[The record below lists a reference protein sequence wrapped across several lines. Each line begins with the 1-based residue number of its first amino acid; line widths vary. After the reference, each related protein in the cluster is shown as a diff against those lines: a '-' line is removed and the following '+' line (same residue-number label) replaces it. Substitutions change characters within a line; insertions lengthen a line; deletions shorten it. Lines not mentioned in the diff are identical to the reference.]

1 MKRTLLVA
9 MLLTFFMTNVLAQSS
24 MTDDQV
30 LQFVIKEHNS
40 GTSQGQIVTKLMQ
53 KGVNINQIRRVRQNY
68 EKQLKEKNSATATDD
83 AVGNSEN
90 MMRKNNETSK
100 QYTHDGKNVTQQSQ
114 TNRRT
119 STQKQGVQESAE
131 KKKNTNEK
139 KENTKY
145 TSRFDELTEE
155 DIEFLE
161 EEETV
166 LKEETDETLFNGKRV
181 FGRDIFNKSNLTF
194 EPAMNIATPQN
205 YVLGPGD
212 NVKVDIYGAS
222 QASNVY
228 TISPDGDI
236 TISGYGPVNLSGL
249 TVGQAQARLRSTL
262 GSRYSSSSIK
272 MGLGQTR
279 TITINVM
286 GEVQAPGTY
295 TLSAFASVFH
305 ALYMAGGVS
314 EIGTLRNIKVYR
326 GGRLVTTVDV
336 YDYILNGKLTGNIRL
351 ADNDVIVVSPYDCM
365 VEMTGNVKRPM
376 YYEMKKNESVSTL
389 LKYAGGFTSEAY
401 KKALRVSRKNGSK
414 MSVFNVGE
422 FDMTSFTIADGDVVE
437 AESIIARYENMVE
450 IKGAVFRPGMYQLG
464 GDITT
469 VGALLKQS
477 EGVTEDAFTARGV
490 MHRMNPDR
498 TLKVISIDVKGILDG
513 TTPDV
518 PLQNEDVLFIPTKSE
533 IQNNRTL
540 TIHGEVMYPGVYH
553 YADNETLEDFILQAG
568 GLKETASTVKVD
580 VSRRIY
586 NPKALNTDSVIAKTY
601 SFALKEGFVIDGQ
614 PGFTLEPFDEVYV
627 RRSPGY
633 ETQQNVTIEGEV
645 AFPGTYALNKRQTRL
660 SDVIKFAGGPN
671 TQAYVKGARLERMIT
686 DEERMRMNEVIKM
699 TKMQG
704 GQGDSIDTRKIDFG
718 DRYYVGI
725 NLDKALQNPESEY
738 DMILRDGD
746 RIIVPQYINTVKIS
760 GDVLYPNTV
769 LYRKGE
775 NTKYYVN
782 QAGGFGSNA
791 KKSHTYIV
799 HMNGT
804 VNQMGKG
811 EKPTPGCEII
821 VPTKPKRD
829 TTQLNQYLA
838 IGTSTASIATM
849 IATIANLI
857 K

>member
-1 MKRTLLVA
+1 MKKFI
-9 MLLTFFMTNVLAQSS
+9 LTALFCITGITTTWAQSS

-30 LQFVIKEHNS
+30 MQYIIKEHS
-40 GTSQGQIVTKLMQ
+40 AGTSQAQIVTKLMQ
-53 KGVNINQIRRVRQNY
+53 KGVDISQIRRIRKKYQ
-68 EKQLKEKNSATATDD
+68 KEINDKGASATADAAVNETDK
-83 AVGNSEN
+83 
-90 MMRKNNETSK
+90 MMRKGTNTKRERITQTTEEK
-100 QYTHDGKNVTQQSQ
+100 QEMTTTLRRQPTKKKKANTVTADKP
-114 TNRRT
+114 
-119 STQKQGVQESAE
+119 STQYFSERK
-131 KKKNTNEK
+131 
-139 KENTKY
+139 
-145 TSRFDELTEE
+145 DELTEE
-155 DIEFLE
+155 DVDFAFDDNE
-161 EEETV
+161 ESDYEEQ
-166 LKEETDETLFNGKRV
+166 LFNGKRV
-181 FGRDIFNKSNLTF
+181 FGRDIFNKDNLTF

-236 TISGYGPVNLSGL
+236 TISGYGPVNVSGL
-249 TVGQAQARLRSTL
+249 TMAQAQAKLRGTL
-262 GSRYSSSSIK
+262 GSRYSSSNIK
-272 MGLGQTR
+272 AGLGQTR

-326 GGRLVTTVDV
+326 NGRLISSVDV

-351 ADNDVIVVSPYDCM
+351 ADNDVIVVGPYDCM
-365 VEMTGNVKRPM
+365 VEVTGNVKRPM
-376 YYEMKKNESVSTL
+376 YYEMKKTESVSSA
-389 LKYAGGFTSEAY
+389 LKYAGGFTSDAY
-401 KKALRVSRKNGSK
+401 TKSLRVTRKNGNK
-414 MSVFNVGE
+414 MTVFNVGE
-422 FDMTSFTIADGDVVE
+422 FDMTSFKVSDGDIVS
-437 AESIIARYENMVE
+437 AETIITRYENMVE

-469 VGALLKQS
+469 VGTLLKAC
-477 EGVTEDAFTARGV
+477 EGVTEEAFTNRAV
-490 MHRMNPDR
+490 MHRMNTDR
-498 TLKVISIDVKGILDG
+498 TLKVISVDVKGILAG
-513 TTPDV
+513 TTPDIS
-518 PLQNEDVLFIPTKSE
+518 LQNEDVLFIPTKSE
-533 IQNNRTL
+533 MQNDRTL
-540 TIHGEVMYPGVYH
+540 TIHGEVMYPGEYH

-586 NPKALNTDSVIAKTY
+586 DSKAISTDSIIAKTY
-601 SFALKEGFVIDGQ
+601 SFALKEGFVIDGE
-614 PGFTLEPFDEVYV
+614 PGFILEPYDQVYV

-633 ETQQNVTIEGEV
+633 EEQQNVFVEGEV
-645 AFPGTYALNKRQTRL
+645 NFPGTYALSKRQTRL
-660 SDVIKFAGGPN
+660 SDVIKAAGNPN
-671 TQAYVKGARLERMIT
+671 NMAYIKGARLERRIT
-686 DEERMRMNEVIKM
+686 DEERMRMQEVIKM

-704 GQGDSIDTRKIDFG
+704 GQGDSIDVNKIDFG

-725 NLDKALQNPESEY
+725 QLDKAIENPGSDY

-769 LYRKGE
+769 LYKKGE
-775 NTKYYVN
+775 KAKYYIN

-811 EKPTPGCEII
+811 DRPTPGCEII
-821 VPTKPKRD
+821 VPTKPARD
-829 TTQLNQYLA
+829 ATKLTQYLA

>member
-1 MKRTLLVA
+1 MKKFI
-9 MLLTFFMTNVLAQSS
+9 LTALFCITGITTTWAQSS

-30 LQFVIKEHNS
+30 MQYIIKEHS
-40 GTSQGQIVTKLMQ
+40 AGTSQAQIVTKLMQ
-53 KGVNINQIRRVRQNY
+53 KGVDISQIRRIRNKYQKEIN
-68 EKQLKEKNSATATDD
+68 EKGASATADAAVNETDK
-83 AVGNSEN
+83 
-90 MMRKNNETSK
+90 MMRKGTNTKRERTTQTTEEK
-100 QYTHDGKNVTQQSQ
+100 QEMTTTQ
-114 TNRRT
+114 RRQPT
-119 STQKQGVQESAE
+119 KKKKASTVAADKPSTQYFSERK
-131 KKKNTNEK
+131 
-139 KENTKY
+139 
-145 TSRFDELTEE
+145 DELTEE
-155 DIEFLE
+155 DVDFVFEDNE
-161 EEETV
+161 ESDYEEQ
-166 LKEETDETLFNGKRV
+166 LFNGKRV
-181 FGRDIFNKSNLTF
+181 FGRDIFNKDNLTF

-236 TISGYGPVNLSGL
+236 TITGYGPVNVSGL
-249 TVGQAQARLRSTL
+249 TVSQAQARLRSTL

-326 GGRLVTTVDV
+326 NGRLVSSVDV

-351 ADNDVIVVSPYDCM
+351 ADNDVIVVGPYDCM
-365 VEMTGNVKRPM
+365 VEVTGNVKRPM
-376 YYEMKKNESVSTL
+376 YYEMKKTESVSSA
-389 LKYAGGFTSEAY
+389 LKYAGGFTSDAY
-401 KKALRVSRKNGSK
+401 TKSLRVTRKNGNK
-414 MSVFNVGE
+414 MTVFNVGE
-422 FDMTSFTIADGDVVE
+422 FDMTSFKVSDGDIVS
-437 AESIIARYENMVE
+437 AETIITRYENMVE

-469 VGALLKQS
+469 VGTLLKAC
-477 EGVTEDAFTARGV
+477 EGVTEEAFTNRAV
-490 MHRMNPDR
+490 MHRMNTDR
-498 TLKVISIDVKGILDG
+498 TLKVISVDVKGILAG
-513 TTPDV
+513 TTPDIS
-518 PLQNEDVLFIPTKSE
+518 LQNEDVLFIPTKSE
-533 IQNNRTL
+533 MQNDRTL
-540 TIHGEVMYPGVYH
+540 TIHGEVMYPGEYH

-586 NPKALNTDSVIAKTY
+586 DSKAISTDSIIAKTY
-601 SFALKEGFVIDGQ
+601 SFSLKEGFVIDGE
-614 PGFTLEPFDEVYV
+614 PGFILEPYDQVYV

-633 ETQQNVTIEGEV
+633 EEQQNVFVEGEV
-645 AFPGTYALNKRQTRL
+645 NFPGTYALSKRQTRL
-660 SDVIKFAGGPN
+660 SDVIKAAGNPN
-671 TQAYVKGARLERMIT
+671 HMAYIKGARLERHIT
-686 DEERMRMNEVIKM
+686 DEERMRMQEVIKM

-704 GQGDSIDTRKIDFG
+704 GQGDSIDVNKIDFG

-725 NLDKALQNPESEY
+725 QLDKAIENPGSDY

-769 LYRKGE
+769 LYKKGE
-775 NTKYYVN
+775 KAKYYVN

-811 EKPTPGCEII
+811 DRPTPGCEII
-821 VPTKPKRD
+821 VPTKPARD
-829 TTQLNQYLA
+829 ATKLTQYLA

>member
-1 MKRTLLVA
+1 MKKFI
-9 MLLTFFMTNVLAQSS
+9 LTALFCITGITTTWAQSS

-30 LQFVIKEHNS
+30 MQYIIKEHS
-40 GTSQGQIVTKLMQ
+40 AGTSQAQIVTKLMQ
-53 KGVNINQIRRVRQNY
+53 KGVDISQIRRIRNKYQKEIN
-68 EKQLKEKNSATATDD
+68 EKGASATADAAVNETDK
-83 AVGNSEN
+83 
-90 MMRKNNETSK
+90 MMRKGTNTKRERTTQTTEEK
-100 QYTHDGKNVTQQSQ
+100 QEMTTTQ
-114 TNRRT
+114 RRQPT
-119 STQKQGVQESAE
+119 
-131 KKKNTNEK
+131 KKKKASTVATDKTATQYFSERK
-139 KENTKY
+139 
-145 TSRFDELTEE
+145 DELTEE
-155 DIEFLE
+155 DVDFAFEDNE
-161 EEETV
+161 ESDYEEQ
-166 LKEETDETLFNGKRV
+166 LFNGKRV
-181 FGRDIFNKSNLTF
+181 FGRDIFNKDNLTF

-236 TISGYGPVNLSGL
+236 TISGYGPVNVSGL
-249 TVGQAQARLRSTL
+249 TVSQAQARLRSTL

-326 GGRLVTTVDV
+326 NGRLVSSVDV

-351 ADNDVIVVSPYDCM
+351 ADNDVIVVGPYDCM
-365 VEMTGNVKRPM
+365 VEVTGNVKRPM
-376 YYEMKKNESVSTL
+376 YYEMKKTESVSSA
-389 LKYAGGFTSEAY
+389 LKYAGGFTSDAY
-401 KKALRVSRKNGSK
+401 TKSLRVTRKNGNK
-414 MSVFNVGE
+414 MTVFNVGE
-422 FDMTSFTIADGDVVE
+422 FDMTSFKVSDGDIVS
-437 AESIIARYENMVE
+437 AETIITRYENMVE

-469 VGALLKQS
+469 VGTLLKAC
-477 EGVTEDAFTARGV
+477 EGVTEEAFTNRAV
-490 MHRMNPDR
+490 MHRMNTDR
-498 TLKVISIDVKGILDG
+498 TLKVISVDVKGILAG
-513 TTPDV
+513 TTPDIS
-518 PLQNEDVLFIPTKSE
+518 LQNEDVLFIPTKSE
-533 IQNNRTL
+533 MQNDRTL

-586 NPKALNTDSVIAKTY
+586 NSKAISTDSIIAKTY
-601 SFALKEGFVIDGQ
+601 SFALKEGFVIDGE
-614 PGFTLEPFDEVYV
+614 PGFILEPYDQVYV

-633 ETQQNVTIEGEV
+633 EEQQNVFVEGEV
-645 AFPGTYALNKRQTRL
+645 NFPGTYALSKRQTRL
-660 SDVIKFAGGPN
+660 SDVIKAAGNPN
-671 TQAYVKGARLERMIT
+671 HMAYIKGARLERHIT
-686 DEERMRMNEVIKM
+686 DEERMRMQEVIKM

-704 GQGDSIDTRKIDFG
+704 GQGDSIDVNKIDFG

-725 NLDKALQNPESEY
+725 QLDKAIENPGSDY

-769 LYRKGE
+769 LYKKGE
-775 NTKYYVN
+775 KAKYYVN

-811 EKPTPGCEII
+811 DRPTPGCEII
-821 VPTKPKRD
+821 VPTKPARD
-829 TTQLNQYLA
+829 ATKLTQYLA

>member
-1 MKRTLLVA
+1 MKRIFLVTLLS
-9 MLLTFFMTNVLAQSS
+9 LLAITNIMAQSN

-30 LQFVIKEHNS
+30 IQYIIKEHS
-40 GTSQGQIVTKLMQ
+40 AGTSQAQIVTKLMQ
-53 KGVNINQIRRVRQNY
+53 KGVDISQIRRVRDKYQ
-68 EKQLKEKNSATATDD
+68 KQINAKGASSMADAAVDD
-83 AVGNSEN
+83 ADKI
-90 MMRKNNETSK
+90 MRKGTNTKRERQWQSAEEAE
-100 QYTHDGKNVTQQSQ
+100 DVVTTQRKRQ
-114 TNRRT
+114 TKSSNKSTT
-119 STQKQGVQESAE
+119 STTTSTTE
-131 KKKNTNEK
+131 KP
-139 KENTKY
+139 
-145 TSRFDELTEE
+145 TSDFFTGRKGELSKE
-155 DIEFLE
+155 DIDFAFE
-161 EEETV
+161 EE
-166 LKEETDETLFNGKRV
+166 KEDYNEQLFNGKRV
-181 FGRDIFNKSNLTF
+181 FGRDIFNKDNLTF

-236 TISGYGPVNLSGL
+236 TISGYGPVNVSGL
-249 TVGQAQARLRSTL
+249 TVSQAQARLRSTL

-326 GGRLVTTVDV
+326 GGKLISSVDV

-351 ADNDVIVVSPYDCM
+351 ADNDVIVVGPYDCM
-365 VEMTGNVKRPM
+365 VEVTGNVKRPM
-376 YYEMKKNESVSTL
+376 YYEMKKTESVSSA

-401 KKALRVSRKNGSK
+401 TKSLRVSRKNGNK
-414 MSVFNVGE
+414 LSVFNVGE
-422 FDMTSFTIADGDVVE
+422 FDMTSFKIADGDIVS
-437 AESIIARYENMVE
+437 AETIITRYENMVE
-450 IKGAVFRPGMYQLG
+450 VKGAVFRPGMYQLG

-469 VGALLKQS
+469 VASLLKAC
-477 EGVTEDAFTARGV
+477 EGVTEEAFTNRAV
-490 MHRMNPDR
+490 MHRMNSDR
-498 TLKVISIDVKGILDG
+498 TLKVISIDIKGIIAG
-513 TTPDV
+513 TTPDI
-518 PLQNEDVLFIPTKSE
+518 PLENEDVLFIPTKSE
-533 IQNNRTL
+533 MQNDRTL
-540 TIHGEVMYPGVYH
+540 TIHGEVMYPGVYN

-586 NPKALNTDSVIAKTY
+586 NPKALSTDSIMAKTY
-601 SFALKEGFVIDGQ
+601 SFSLKEGFVVDGE
-614 PGFTLEPFDEVYV
+614 PGFTLEPYDEVYV

-633 ETQQNVTIEGEV
+633 EQQQNVIVEGEV
-645 AFPGTYALNKRQTRL
+645 NFPGTYALSKRQTRL
-660 SDVIKFAGGPN
+660 SEIIKSAGNPN
-671 TQAYVKGARLERMIT
+671 SMAYIKGARLERHIT
-686 DEERMRMNEVIKM
+686 DEERMRMQEVIKM

-704 GQGDSIDTRKIDFG
+704 GGGDSIDVAKIDFG

-725 NLDKALQNPESEY
+725 QLDKALENPGSDY
-738 DMILRDGD
+738 DMVLRDGD

-775 NTKYYVN
+775 KAKYYIN

-811 EKPTPGCEII
+811 DKPTPGCEII
-821 VPTKPKRD
+821 VPTKPQRD
-829 TTQLNQYLA
+829 ATKLTQYLA

>member
-1 MKRTLLVA
+1 MKKFI
-9 MLLTFFMTNVLAQSS
+9 LTALFCITGITTTWAQSS

-30 LQFVIKEHNS
+30 MQYIIREHS
-40 GTSQGQIVTKLMQ
+40 AGTSQAQIVTKLMQ
-53 KGVNINQIRRVRQNY
+53 KGVDISQIRRIRNKYQ
-68 EKQLKEKNSATATDD
+68 KEINDKGASATADAAVNETDK
-83 AVGNSEN
+83 
-90 MMRKNNETSK
+90 MMRKGTNTKRERITQTTEEK
-100 QYTHDGKNVTQQSQ
+100 QEMTTTQ
-114 TNRRT
+114 RR
-119 STQKQGVQESAE
+119 QP
-131 KKKNTNEK
+131 KKKKKANTVTTDKTATQYFSERK
-139 KENTKY
+139 
-145 TSRFDELTEE
+145 DELTEE
-155 DIEFLE
+155 DVDFAFDDNE
-161 EEETV
+161 ESDYEEQ
-166 LKEETDETLFNGKRV
+166 LFNGKRV
-181 FGRDIFNKSNLTF
+181 FGRDIFNKDNLTF

-212 NVKVDIYGAS
+212 NIKVDIYGAS

-236 TISGYGPVNLSGL
+236 TITGYGPVNVSGL
-249 TVGQAQARLRSTL
+249 TMAQAQAKLRGTL
-262 GSRYSSSSIK
+262 GSRYSSSNIK
-272 MGLGQTR
+272 AGLGQTR

-326 GGRLVTTVDV
+326 NGRLISSVDV

-351 ADNDVIVVSPYDCM
+351 ADNDVIVVGPYDCM
-365 VEMTGNVKRPM
+365 VEVTGNVKRPM
-376 YYEMKKNESVSTL
+376 YYEMKKTESVSSA
-389 LKYAGGFTSEAY
+389 LKYAGGFTSDAY
-401 KKALRVSRKNGSK
+401 TKSLRVTRKNGNK
-414 MSVFNVGE
+414 MTVFNVGE
-422 FDMTSFTIADGDVVE
+422 FDMTSFKVSDGDIVS
-437 AESIIARYENMVE
+437 AETIITRYENMVE

-469 VGALLKQS
+469 VGTLLKAC
-477 EGVTEDAFTARGV
+477 EGVTEEAFTNRAV
-490 MHRMNPDR
+490 MHRMNTDR
-498 TLKVISIDVKGILDG
+498 TLKVISVDVKGILAG
-513 TTPDV
+513 TTPDIS
-518 PLQNEDVLFIPTKSE
+518 LQNEDVLFIPTKSE
-533 IQNNRTL
+533 MQNDRTL
-540 TIHGEVMYPGVYH
+540 TIHGEVMYPGEYH

-586 NPKALNTDSVIAKTY
+586 APKALNTDSIIAKTY
-601 SFALKEGFVIDGQ
+601 SFALKEGFVIDGE
-614 PGFTLEPFDEVYV
+614 PGFILEPYDQVYV

-633 ETQQNVTIEGEV
+633 ETQQNVMVEGEV
-645 AFPGTYALNKRQTRL
+645 NFPGTYALSKRQTRL
-660 SDVIKFAGGPN
+660 SDVIKAAGNPN
-671 TQAYVKGARLERMIT
+671 NMAYIKGARLERHIT
-686 DEERMRMNEVIKM
+686 DEERMRMQEVIKM

-704 GQGDSIDTRKIDFG
+704 GQGDSIDINKIDFG

-725 NLDKALQNPESEY
+725 QLDKALENPGSDY

-769 LYRKGE
+769 LYKKGE
-775 NTKYYVN
+775 KAKYYIN

-811 EKPTPGCEII
+811 DRPTPGCEII
-821 VPTKPKRD
+821 VPTKPARD
-829 TTQLNQYLA
+829 ATKLTQYLA

-849 IATIANLI
+849 IATIANLV

>member
-1 MKRTLLVA
+1 MKRIFLVTLLS
-9 MLLTFFMTNVLAQSS
+9 LLAITYIMAQSN

-30 LQFVIKEHNS
+30 IQYIIKEHS
-40 GTSQGQIVTKLMQ
+40 AGTSQAQIVTKLMQ
-53 KGVNINQIRRVRQNY
+53 KGVDISQIRRVRDKYQ
-68 EKQLKEKNSATATDD
+68 KQINAKGASSMADAAVDD
-83 AVGNSEN
+83 ADKI
-90 MMRKNNETSK
+90 MRKGTNTKRERQWQSAEEAE
-100 QYTHDGKNVTQQSQ
+100 DVVTTQRKRQ
-114 TNRRT
+114 TKSYNKSTT
-119 STQKQGVQESAE
+119 STTTSTTE
-131 KKKNTNEK
+131 KP
-139 KENTKY
+139 
-145 TSRFDELTEE
+145 TSDFFTGRKGELSKE
-155 DIEFLE
+155 DIDFAFE
-161 EEETV
+161 EE
-166 LKEETDETLFNGKRV
+166 KEDYNEQLFNGKRV
-181 FGRDIFNKSNLTF
+181 FGRDIFNKDNLTF

-236 TISGYGPVNLSGL
+236 TISGYGPVNVSGL
-249 TVGQAQARLRSTL
+249 TVSQAQARLRSTL

-326 GGRLVTTVDV
+326 GGKLISSVDV

-351 ADNDVIVVSPYDCM
+351 ADNDVIVVGPYDCM
-365 VEMTGNVKRPM
+365 VEVTGNVKRPM
-376 YYEMKKNESVSTL
+376 YYEMKKTESVSSA

-401 KKALRVSRKNGSK
+401 TKSLRVSRKNGNK
-414 MSVFNVGE
+414 LSVFNVGE
-422 FDMTSFTIADGDVVE
+422 FDMTSFKIADGDIVS
-437 AESIIARYENMVE
+437 AETIITRYENMVE
-450 IKGAVFRPGMYQLG
+450 VKGAVFRPGMYQLG

-469 VGALLKQS
+469 VASLLKAC
-477 EGVTEDAFTARGV
+477 EGVTEEAFTNRAV
-490 MHRMNPDR
+490 MHRMNSDR
-498 TLKVISIDVKGILDG
+498 TLKVISIDIKGIIAG
-513 TTPDV
+513 TTPDI
-518 PLQNEDVLFIPTKSE
+518 PLENEDVLFIPTKSE
-533 IQNNRTL
+533 MQNDRTL
-540 TIHGEVMYPGVYH
+540 TIHGEVMYPGVYN

-586 NPKALNTDSVIAKTY
+586 NPKALSTDSIMAKTY
-601 SFALKEGFVIDGQ
+601 SFSLKEGFVVDGE
-614 PGFTLEPFDEVYV
+614 PGFTLEPYDEVYV

-633 ETQQNVTIEGEV
+633 EQQQNVIVEGEV
-645 AFPGTYALNKRQTRL
+645 NFPGTYALSKRQTRL
-660 SDVIKFAGGPN
+660 SEIIKSAGNPN
-671 TQAYVKGARLERMIT
+671 SMAYIKGARLERHIT
-686 DEERMRMNEVIKM
+686 DEERMRMQEVIKM

-704 GQGDSIDTRKIDFG
+704 GGGDSIDVAKIDFG

-725 NLDKALQNPESEY
+725 QLDKALENPGSDY
-738 DMILRDGD
+738 DMVLRDGD

-775 NTKYYVN
+775 KAKYYIN

-811 EKPTPGCEII
+811 DKPTPGCEII
-821 VPTKPKRD
+821 VPTKPQRD
-829 TTQLNQYLA
+829 ATKLTQYLA

>member
-1 MKRTLLVA
+1 MRRIFLVTLLS
-9 MLLTFFMTNVLAQSS
+9 LLALTDILAQSS

-30 LQFVIKEHNS
+30 MQYIIKEHS
-40 GTSQGQIVTKLMQ
+40 AGTSQAQIVTKLMQ
-53 KGVNINQIRRVRQNY
+53 KGVDISQIRRIRKKYQ
-68 EKQLKEKNSATATDD
+68 KEINDKGASATADAAVDETDK
-83 AVGNSEN
+83 
-90 MMRKNNETSK
+90 MMRKGTNTKRERITQTTEEK
-100 QYTHDGKNVTQQSQ
+100 QEMTTTQ
-114 TNRRT
+114 RRQPT
-119 STQKQGVQESAE
+119 
-131 KKKNTNEK
+131 KKKKANTVTTDKTATQYFSERK
-139 KENTKY
+139 
-145 TSRFDELTEE
+145 DELTEE
-155 DIEFLE
+155 DVDFAFDDNE
-161 EEETV
+161 ESDYEEQ
-166 LKEETDETLFNGKRV
+166 LFNGKRV
-181 FGRDIFNKSNLTF
+181 FGRDIFNKDNLTF

-212 NVKVDIYGAS
+212 NIKVDIYGAS

-236 TISGYGPVNLSGL
+236 TITGYGPVNVSGL
-249 TVGQAQARLRSTL
+249 TMAQAQAKLRGTL
-262 GSRYSSSSIK
+262 GSRYSSSNIK
-272 MGLGQTR
+272 AGLGQTR

-326 GGRLVTTVDV
+326 NGRLVSSVDV

-351 ADNDVIVVSPYDCM
+351 ADNDVIVVGPYDCM
-365 VEMTGNVKRPM
+365 VEVTGNVKRPM
-376 YYEMKKNESVSTL
+376 YYEMKKTESVSSA
-389 LKYAGGFTSEAY
+389 LKYAGGFTSDAY
-401 KKALRVSRKNGSK
+401 TKSLRVTRKNGNK
-414 MSVFNVGE
+414 MTVFNVGE
-422 FDMTSFTIADGDVVE
+422 FDMTSFKVSDGDIVS
-437 AESIIARYENMVE
+437 AETIITRYENMVE

-469 VGALLKQS
+469 VGTLLKAC
-477 EGVTEDAFTARGV
+477 EGVTEEAFTNRAV
-490 MHRMNPDR
+490 MHRMNTDR
-498 TLKVISIDVKGILDG
+498 TLKVISVDVKGILAG
-513 TTPDV
+513 TTPDIS
-518 PLQNEDVLFIPTKSE
+518 LQNEDVLFIPTKSE
-533 IQNNRTL
+533 MQNDRTL
-540 TIHGEVMYPGVYH
+540 TIHGEVMYPGEYH

-586 NPKALNTDSVIAKTY
+586 DSKATNTDSIIAKTY
-601 SFALKEGFVIDGQ
+601 SFALKEGFVIDGE
-614 PGFTLEPFDEVYV
+614 PGFILEPYDQVYV

-633 ETQQNVTIEGEV
+633 EEQQNVYVEGEV
-645 AFPGTYALNKRQTRL
+645 NFPGTYALSKRQTRL
-660 SDVIKFAGGPN
+660 SDVIKAAGNPN
-671 TQAYVKGARLERMIT
+671 SMAYIKGARLERHIT
-686 DEERMRMNEVIKM
+686 DEERMRMQEVIKM

-704 GQGDSIDTRKIDFG
+704 GQGDSIDINKIDFG

-725 NLDKALQNPESEY
+725 QLDKAIENPGSDY

-769 LYRKGE
+769 LYKKGE
-775 NTKYYVN
+775 KAKYYVN

-811 EKPTPGCEII
+811 DRPTPGCEII
-821 VPTKPKRD
+821 VPTKPARD
-829 TTQLNQYLA
+829 ATKLTQYLA

-849 IATIANLI
+849 IATIANLV

>member
-1 MKRTLLVA
+1 MKKFI
-9 MLLTFFMTNVLAQSS
+9 LTALFCITGITTTWAQSS

-30 LQFVIKEHNS
+30 MQYIIKEHS
-40 GTSQGQIVTKLMQ
+40 AGTSQAQIVTKLMQ
-53 KGVNINQIRRVRQNY
+53 KGVDISQIRRIRNKYQ
-68 EKQLKEKNSATATDD
+68 KEINDKGASATADAAVNETDK
-83 AVGNSEN
+83 
-90 MMRKNNETSK
+90 MMRKGTNTKRERTTQTTEEK
-100 QYTHDGKNVTQQSQ
+100 QEMTTTQ
-114 TNRRT
+114 RRQPT
-119 STQKQGVQESAE
+119 
-131 KKKNTNEK
+131 KKKKASTVATDKTATQYFSERK
-139 KENTKY
+139 
-145 TSRFDELTEE
+145 DELTEE
-155 DIEFLE
+155 DVDFAFEDNE
-161 EEETV
+161 ESDYEEQ
-166 LKEETDETLFNGKRV
+166 LFNGKRV
-181 FGRDIFNKSNLTF
+181 FGRDIFNKDNLTF

-236 TISGYGPVNLSGL
+236 TITGYGPVNVSGL
-249 TVGQAQARLRSTL
+249 TVSQAQARLRSTL

-326 GGRLVTTVDV
+326 NGRLVSSVDV

-351 ADNDVIVVSPYDCM
+351 ADNDVIVVGPYDCM
-365 VEMTGNVKRPM
+365 VEVTGNVKRPM
-376 YYEMKKNESVSTL
+376 YYEMKKTESVSSA
-389 LKYAGGFTSEAY
+389 LKYAGGFTSDAY
-401 KKALRVSRKNGSK
+401 TKSLRVTRKNGNK
-414 MSVFNVGE
+414 MTVFNVGE
-422 FDMTSFTIADGDVVE
+422 FDMTSFKVSDGDIVS
-437 AESIIARYENMVE
+437 AETIITRYENMVE

-469 VGALLKQS
+469 VGTLLKAC
-477 EGVTEDAFTARGV
+477 EGVTEEAFTNRAV
-490 MHRMNPDR
+490 MHRMNTDR
-498 TLKVISIDVKGILDG
+498 TLKVISVDVKGILAG
-513 TTPDV
+513 TTPDIS
-518 PLQNEDVLFIPTKSE
+518 LQNEDVLFIPTKSE
-533 IQNNRTL
+533 MQNDRTL
-540 TIHGEVMYPGVYH
+540 TIHGEVMYPGEYH

-586 NPKALNTDSVIAKTY
+586 NSKAISTDSIIAKTY
-601 SFALKEGFVIDGQ
+601 SFSLKEGFVIDGE
-614 PGFTLEPFDEVYV
+614 PGFILEPYDQVYV

-633 ETQQNVTIEGEV
+633 EEQQNVFVEGEV
-645 AFPGTYALNKRQTRL
+645 NFPGTYALSKRQTRL
-660 SDVIKFAGGPN
+660 SDVIKAAGNPN
-671 TQAYVKGARLERMIT
+671 HMAYIKGARLERHIT
-686 DEERMRMNEVIKM
+686 DEERMRMQEVIKM

-704 GQGDSIDTRKIDFG
+704 GQGDSIDVNKIDFG

-725 NLDKALQNPESEY
+725 QLDKAIENPGSDY

-769 LYRKGE
+769 LYKKGE
-775 NTKYYVN
+775 KAKYYVN

-811 EKPTPGCEII
+811 DRPTPGCEII
-821 VPTKPKRD
+821 VPTKPARD
-829 TTQLNQYLA
+829 ATKLTQYLA

>member
-1 MKRTLLVA
+1 MKKIFLVSMFLTIFMANA
-9 MLLTFFMTNVLAQSS
+9 MAQSS
-24 MTDDQV
+24 MSDDQV
-30 LQFVIKEHNS
+30 LQFIVKEHAS
-40 GTSQGQIVTKLMQ
+40 GTSQSQILTKLMQ
-53 KGVNINQIRRVRQNY
+53 KGVDISQIRRIRKKY
-68 EKQLKEKNSATATDD
+68 EKDLKERNASGMAD
-83 AVGNSEN
+83 AAVSNADN
-90 MMRKNNETSK
+90 IMRKNTETKRKTTTS
-100 QYTHDGKNVTQQSQ
+100 NVKHYASDENAESASSTKKPTNQKRDKDNIENAHY
-114 TNRRT
+114 TNRIDGIT
-119 STQKQGVQESAE
+119 S
-131 KKKNTNEK
+131 
-139 KENTKY
+139 
-145 TSRFDELTEE
+145 E
-155 DIEFLE
+155 DIDFLYSQDE
-161 EEETV
+161 EESTPS
-166 LKEETDETLFNGKRV
+166 TAMDEKLFNGKRV
-181 FGRDIFNKSNLTF
+181 FGRDIFNKNELTF

-249 TVGQAQARLRSTL
+249 TVSQAQARLRSTL

-279 TITINVM
+279 TITVNVM
-286 GEVQAPGTY
+286 GEVNTPGTY

-314 EIGTLRNIKVYR
+314 EIGTLRNIKVFR
-326 GGRLVTTVDV
+326 SGRLVTTVDV

-351 ADNDVIVVSPYDCM
+351 SDNDVIVVSPYDCM
-365 VEMTGNVKRPM
+365 VEITGNVKRPM
-376 YYEMKKNESVSTL
+376 YYEMKKTESVSSL

-401 KKALRVSRKNGSK
+401 TKSIRVSRKNGNK
-414 MSVFNVGE
+414 LSVFNVGE
-422 FDMTSFTIADGDVVE
+422 FDMSSFKIADGDVVS
-437 AESIIARYENMVE
+437 AEKILTRYENMVE
-450 IKGAVFRPGMYQLG
+450 VKGAVFRPGMYQLG

-469 VGALLKQS
+469 VGSLLKNC
-477 EGVTEDAFTARGV
+477 EGVTEDAFTNRAV
-490 MHRMNPDR
+490 MHRMKEDR
-498 TLKVISIDVKGILDG
+498 TLKVISVDVKGILAG
-513 TTPDV
+513 TTPDI
-518 PLQNEDVLFIPTKSE
+518 PLQNEDVLFIPTKAE
-533 IQNNRTL
+533 MQNDRTL
-540 TIHGEVMYPGVYH
+540 TIHGEVMYPGVYN

-580 VSRRIY
+580 VSRRILDS
-586 NPKALNTDSVIAKTY
+586 KALTTDSVIAKTF
-601 SFALKEGFVIDGQ
+601 SFALKEGFVIDGEQ
-614 PGFTLEPFDEVYV
+614 GFVLEPFDEVYV

-633 ETQQNVTIEGEV
+633 ETQQNVIVEGEV
-645 AFPGTYALNKRQTRL
+645 AFPGSYALSKRQTRL

-671 TQAYVKGARLERMIT
+671 SQAYIKGARLERQIT
-686 DEERMRMNEVIKM
+686 DEERLRMNEVLKM

-704 GQGDSIDTRKIDFG
+704 GEGDSIDVAKLDFG

-725 NLDKALQNPESEY
+725 QLDKALENPNSDY

-769 LYRKGE
+769 LYKKGE
-775 NTKYYVN
+775 NAKYYVN

-791 KKSHTYIV
+791 KKNHTYIV

-821 VPTKPKRD
+821 VPTKPQRD
-829 TTQLNQYLA
+829 ATKLTQYLA

>member
-1 MKRTLLVA
+1 MKKFI
-9 MLLTFFMTNVLAQSS
+9 LTALFCITGITTTWAQSS

-30 LQFVIKEHNS
+30 MQYIIKEHS
-40 GTSQGQIVTKLMQ
+40 AGTSQAQIVTKLMQ
-53 KGVNINQIRRVRQNY
+53 KGVDISQIRRIRNKYQKEIN
-68 EKQLKEKNSATATDD
+68 EKGASATADAAVNETDK
-83 AVGNSEN
+83 
-90 MMRKNNETSK
+90 MMRKGTNTKRERTTQTTEEK
-100 QYTHDGKNVTQQSQ
+100 QEMTTTQ
-114 TNRRT
+114 RRQPT
-119 STQKQGVQESAE
+119 
-131 KKKNTNEK
+131 KKKKASTVATDKTATQYFSERK
-139 KENTKY
+139 
-145 TSRFDELTEE
+145 DELTEE
-155 DIEFLE
+155 DVDFVFEDNE
-161 EEETV
+161 ESDYEEQ
-166 LKEETDETLFNGKRV
+166 LFNGKRV
-181 FGRDIFNKSNLTF
+181 FGRDIFNKENLTF

-236 TISGYGPVNLSGL
+236 TISGYGPVNVSGL
-249 TVGQAQARLRSTL
+249 TVSQAQARLRSTL

-326 GGRLVTTVDV
+326 NGRLVSSVDV

-351 ADNDVIVVSPYDCM
+351 ADNDVIVVGPYDCM
-365 VEMTGNVKRPM
+365 VEVTGNVKRPM
-376 YYEMKKNESVSTL
+376 YYEMKKTESVSSA
-389 LKYAGGFTSEAY
+389 LKYAGGFTSDAY
-401 KKALRVSRKNGSK
+401 TKSLRVTRKNGNK
-414 MSVFNVGE
+414 MTVFNVGE
-422 FDMTSFTIADGDVVE
+422 FDMTSFKVSDGDIVS
-437 AESIIARYENMVE
+437 AETIITRYENMVE

-469 VGALLKQS
+469 VGTLLKAC
-477 EGVTEDAFTARGV
+477 EGVTEEAFTNRAV
-490 MHRMNPDR
+490 MHRMNTDR
-498 TLKVISIDVKGILDG
+498 TLKVISVDVKGILAG
-513 TTPDV
+513 TTPDIS
-518 PLQNEDVLFIPTKSE
+518 LQNEDVLFIPTKSE
-533 IQNNRTL
+533 MQNDRTL
-540 TIHGEVMYPGVYH
+540 TIHGEVMYPGEYH

-586 NPKALNTDSVIAKTY
+586 DSKAISTDSIIAKTY
-601 SFALKEGFVIDGQ
+601 SFSLKEGFVIDGE
-614 PGFTLEPFDEVYV
+614 PGFILEPYDQVYV

-633 ETQQNVTIEGEV
+633 EEQQNVFVEGEV
-645 AFPGTYALNKRQTRL
+645 NFPGTYALSKRQTRL
-660 SDVIKFAGGPN
+660 SDVIKAAGNPN
-671 TQAYVKGARLERMIT
+671 HMAYIKGARLERHIT
-686 DEERMRMNEVIKM
+686 DEERMRMQEVIKM

-704 GQGDSIDTRKIDFG
+704 GQGDSIDVNKIDFG

-725 NLDKALQNPESEY
+725 QLDKAIENPGSDY

-769 LYRKGE
+769 LYKKGE
-775 NTKYYVN
+775 KAKYYVD

-811 EKPTPGCEII
+811 DRPTPGCEII
-821 VPTKPKRD
+821 VPTKPARD
-829 TTQLNQYLA
+829 ATKLTQYLA